1 MIVYKEFEFNQTIF
15 SPHELEAIELMKQM
29 LKICG
34 SIYDKQIDK
43 NHPGSNFYPHDVTK
57 DEILKAAEENPQ
69 VIDPYTIVK
78 KEGDLLI
85 IVPYSIEYSTELKE
99 IRDLAL
105 KAANIVEEQN
115 LKGYLIRLAKACEDD
130 SWEEL
135 ENYWLTTDGNS
146 LDFQLA
152 PIEGYM
158 DGVLNIKQS
167 FQGTLRISSDST
179 LFNPDGY
186 IETVK
191 AINFT
196 SLHDEP
202 EVGYQIIVRVDDVI
216 ASGGHTASDPSIG
229 SNYPNSDEKVKEFG
243 TKIILYASNVIAKQ
257 EKTLLPILKKVMEP
271 SIIDKFTQDEY
282 FASFVRNLMVHEIA
296 ESFIKYPNTPK
307 RLKDMQLPIQELHS
321 SLMGLKIA
329 AQQVLQGA
337 ITSRDYEVMLITAF
351 IGKAFYFFYKNE
363 NPEEYSKG
371 LEHYIRG
378 YTVVLNYMKQKGA
391 IVIDSTSGLIH
402 LNFAVAFACLDEL
415 AMKIDDIKGNKTDKE
430 AKELFNQYEDTS
442 IYEDFRSKVL
452 E

>member
-1 MIVYKEFEFNQTIF
+1 MIVYKEYEFNQANF
-15 SPHELEAIELMKQM
+15 NLQELEAIELMKEM

-34 SIYDKQIDK
+34 EIYDKQIDK
-43 NHPGSNFYPHDVTK
+43 NFPGSNFYPHDVTK
-57 DEILKAAEENPQ
+57 EEILKASEENPQ

-78 KEGDLLI
+78 REGDMLI
-85 IVPYSIEYSTELKE
+85 IVPYSIEYSEQLTR

-105 KAANIVEEQN
+105 KAANIVAEPN

-135 ENYWLTTDGNS
+135 ENYWLTVHDNK

-158 DGVLNIKQS
+158 DGLLNIKHS
-167 FQGTLRISSDST
+167 FQGTLRVYSDST

-191 AINFT
+191 AINYT

-202 EVGYQIIVRVDDVI
+202 EVGYEVTVRVDDLI
-216 ASGGHTASDPSIG
+216 AAGGHSASDPSIG
-229 SNYPNSDEKVKEFG
+229 SNYPNSDQKVKEFG
-243 TKIILYASNVIAKQ
+243 SKIIIYASNIIAKQ
-257 EKTLLPILKKVMEP
+257 EKTLLPVLKKVMNPEIL
-271 SIIDKFTQDEY
+271 SRYTQDEY

-307 RLKDMQLPIQELHS
+307 RLKDMQLPVQEIHS

-329 AQQVLQGA
+329 AQHVLQGA
-337 ITSRDYEVMLITAF
+337 ISARDYEVMLITVF
-351 IGKAFYFFYKNE
+351 IGKTFHFFYRNE
-363 NPEEYSKG
+363 DPEQYSQG
-371 LEHYIRG
+371 IEHYIRG
-378 YTVVLNYMKQKGA
+378 YTLVFNYMREKGA
-391 IVIDSTSGLIH
+391 IVIDPQTGLID
-402 LNFAVAFACLDEL
+402 LNFAIAFACLDEL
-415 AMKIDDIKGNKTDKE
+415 ANEIDIIKATKTDKE
-430 AKELFNQYEDTS
+430 AKELFDKYENYS
-442 IYEDFRSKVL
+442 FYEDFRDKVK